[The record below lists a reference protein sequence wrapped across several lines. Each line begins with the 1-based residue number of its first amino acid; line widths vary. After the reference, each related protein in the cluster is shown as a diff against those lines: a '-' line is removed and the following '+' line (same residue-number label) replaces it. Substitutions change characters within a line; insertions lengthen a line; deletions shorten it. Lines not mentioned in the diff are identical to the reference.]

1 MSIIYKIFFLILF
14 IIFSLNPVSAD
25 QNLINNCNNINY
37 INKDLIIKKIKIEIK
52 NNRKWQINNL
62 QIIIDNTHV
71 IPNKLKKSF
80 KAKLFVTFENNITC
94 NYQAKIRTHGDLK
107 DHINYKDGKV
117 IQSLDVQLRDGQIN
131 NITKFKLFLKGTR
144 GKEED
149 EIFMTEIL
157 REFDFISPRTSLVNV
172 EINEEKLEMLFQEK
186 ITKELLEF
194 HKRREGPIF
203 EGEEKYMMRYA
214 SKIQNKPEVNW
225 PEILRVSEIGS
236 TVQLAKQTNS
246 SWSVKN
252 LVNQQLSFET
262 LSYLNF
268 IYLVYLNSFK
278 DEKNNYF
285 FLDYHLD
292 NNLLGLN
299 INDKI
304 QRLNIYDALIL
315 SANGNHALYVHNRKF
330 YWNAIENYFEPIYY
344 DGEFNIEKKPEKLRL
359 GLVSADFGSHPGGLF
374 TLSTLAELSKK
385 SFELIAYSTNA
396 DHLQNLNIDKI
407 TSQINSKGI
416 NFDKSIVKEKIDQ
429 IFRNLDVIKNLY
441 MSKKKKDIFYNSNS
455 YKTKNLWN
463 KYRSNL
469 IENNVNIRFLKLID
483 TVQNEIIFEV
493 CKNNNYQDCEYDA
506 FSTKEVRK
514 LLEGNLNYNNQDYK
528 YIGTLKK
535 PEEKYSRIN
544 FKNENFS
551 NVSFYFNKD
560 IEYELDNKN
569 SLLKIYQ
576 KNKYG
581 RAFFVNGNIKNIK
594 IIFSGYSK
602 NINITDSNRID
613 KKTLTGCLTFLKS
626 NFENTTLETSNSNCE
641 DGINLINSSGNISK
655 IISKNSLYDGVDID
669 FSSLS
674 IKKIEINNSLNDCL
688 DFSFGSYYV
697 KNLELNHCGDKG
709 ISVGEKSIA
718 KFKVANISNSN
729 MGIASKDSSSVNVVT
744 SNILN
749 TKICISAYRKK
760 QEFAGAFLKIVNLNC
775 ENYQKKINIDKNSKI
790 IFENEL

>member
-214 SKIQNKPEVNW
+214 SKIENKPEVNW

-344 DGEFNIEKKPEKLRL
+344 DGEFNLSKTPKKLNFPLSLDYLEAIEKI
-359 GLVSADFGSHPGGLF
+359 S
-374 TLSTLAELSKK
+374 
-385 SFELIAYSTNA
+385 

-506 FSTKEVRK
+506 FSTKEVKK

-544 FKNENFS
+544 FNNENFS

>member
-1 MSIIYKIFFLILF
+1 MSIISKIFYLILF
-14 IIFSLNPVSAD
+14 FIFSLNPVSANK
-25 QNLINNCNNINY
+25 NLINDCNKLNY

-62 QIIIDNTHV
+62 QIIIDNTHL
-71 IPNKLKKSF
+71 IHNKFKKNF
-80 KAKLFVTFENNITC
+80 KAELFVTFENNITC
-94 NYQAKIRTHGDLK
+94 KYQAKVRTHGDLK
-107 DHINYKDGKV
+107 DHIYYKDGKV
-117 IQSLDVQLRDGQIN
+117 FQSLDVQLRDGQIN

-172 EINEEKLEMLFQEK
+172 EINEKKIEMLFQEK

-214 SKIQNKPEVNW
+214 SKIKNNPDVNW
-225 PEILRVSEIGS
+225 GEIFRVSEIGS
-236 TVQLAKQTNS
+236 TIQLAKQTNS

-252 LVNQQLSFET
+252 LTNQVSSFEA

-278 DEKNNYF
+278 DEKNNYS

-304 QRLNIYDALIL
+304 QKLNIYDALIL

-344 DGEFNIEKKPEKLRL
+344 DGEFNLSKTPKKLNFPLSLDYLEAIEKI
-359 GLVSADFGSHPGGLF
+359 S
-374 TLSTLAELSKK
+374 
-385 SFELIAYSTNA
+385 

-416 NFDKSIVKEKIDQ
+416 NFDKIIVKKKIDQ
-429 IFRNLDVIKNLY
+429 IFKNLDVIKNLY
-441 MSKKKKDIFYNSNS
+441 ISKKKKDIFYNNNS
-455 YKTKNLWN
+455 YKTKHLWN

-469 IENNVNIRFLKLID
+469 IENNVNIRFLKHID

-493 CKNNNYQDCEYDA
+493 CKNNNYQDCEYDT
-506 FSTKEVRK
+506 FSIKEVRK

-544 FKNENFS
+544 FNDENFS

-576 KNKYG
+576 KNKNG
-581 RAFFVNGNIKNIK
+581 RAFFVDGNIKNIK

-602 NINITDSNRID
+602 NLNITDSNRID
-613 KKTLTGCLTFLKS
+613 KKTLTGCLTFFKS

-641 DGINLINSSGNISK
+641 DGINLVKSSGNISK

-744 SNILN
+744 SNIFN

-775 ENYQKKINIDKNSKI
+775 ENYQKKVNIDKNSKI

>member
-214 SKIQNKPEVNW
+214 SKIENKPEVNW

-344 DGEFNIEKKPEKLRL
+344 DGEFNLSKTPKKLNFPLSLDYLEAIEK
-359 GLVSADFGSHPGGLF
+359 
-374 TLSTLAELSKK
+374 
-385 SFELIAYSTNA
+385 I
-396 DHLQNLNIDKI
+396 
-407 TSQINSKGI
+407 
-416 NFDKSIVKEKIDQ
+416 
-429 IFRNLDVIKNLY
+429 
-441 MSKKKKDIFYNSNS
+441 
-455 YKTKNLWN
+455 
-463 KYRSNL
+463 
-469 IENNVNIRFLKLID
+469 
-483 TVQNEIIFEV
+483 
-493 CKNNNYQDCEYDA
+493 
-506 FSTKEVRK
+506 
-514 LLEGNLNYNNQDYK
+514 
-528 YIGTLKK
+528 
-535 PEEKYSRIN
+535 
-544 FKNENFS
+544 
-551 NVSFYFNKD
+551 
-560 IEYELDNKN
+560 
-569 SLLKIYQ
+569 
-576 KNKYG
+576 
-581 RAFFVNGNIKNIK
+581 
-594 IIFSGYSK
+594 
-602 NINITDSNRID
+602 
-613 KKTLTGCLTFLKS
+613 
-626 NFENTTLETSNSNCE
+626 
-641 DGINLINSSGNISK
+641 SS
-655 IISKNSLYDGVDID
+655 
-669 FSSLS
+669 
-674 IKKIEINNSLNDCL
+674 
-688 DFSFGSYYV
+688 
-697 KNLELNHCGDKG
+697 
-709 ISVGEKSIA
+709 
-718 KFKVANISNSN
+718 
-729 MGIASKDSSSVNVVT
+729 
-744 SNILN
+744 
-749 TKICISAYRKK
+749 
-760 QEFAGAFLKIVNLNC
+760 
-775 ENYQKKINIDKNSKI
+775 
-790 IFENEL
+790 